1 MKKFFILIILFRGGE
16 KPKHSKIYLLI
27 TQINKILNFKQIILQ
42 VYNYNIIK
50 LKIIYREEVD

>member
-50 LKIIYREEVD
+50 NNL